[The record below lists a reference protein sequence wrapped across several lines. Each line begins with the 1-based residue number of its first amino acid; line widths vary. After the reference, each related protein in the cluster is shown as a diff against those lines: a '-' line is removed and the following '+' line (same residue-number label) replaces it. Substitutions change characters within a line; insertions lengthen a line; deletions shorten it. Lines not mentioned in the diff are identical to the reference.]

1 MFKQSHSNLGCN
13 FNSSVADGQSG
24 PPATNGTDGIAEQEG
39 AVAGAIP
46 TYVVLDMSK
55 KEKSPEE
62 VPPVDAEEDKSKK
75 KKEKKKIGDK
85 NHYETLH
92 EPKKVCISIFLI

>member
-13 FNSSVADGQSG
+13 FNSSVTDGQSG
-24 PPATNGTDGIAEQEG
+24 PPATNGTGGTAEQEG
-39 AVAGAIP
+39 AVAGAIR
-46 TYVVLDMSK
+46 TYVVVDMSK
-55 KEKSPEE
+55 KEKKSPEE

-75 KKEKKKIGDK
+75 KKKIGDK
-85 NHYETLH
+85 NHYETLD